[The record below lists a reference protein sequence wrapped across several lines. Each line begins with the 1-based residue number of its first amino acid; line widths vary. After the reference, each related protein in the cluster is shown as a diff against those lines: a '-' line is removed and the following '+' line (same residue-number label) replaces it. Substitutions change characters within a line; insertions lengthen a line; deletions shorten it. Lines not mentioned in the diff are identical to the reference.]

1 MAIVTYEAVAAAAEA
16 LQAAGQRPSV
26 RAVTAAIGGGSP
38 NTVLKMLAD
47 WKAGRP
53 VVRVAD
59 TELDPKI
66 TSAIAEQMQRVAT
79 AAAAAAEERAAAT
92 DDDLQALAEAHAQSE
107 KQIAT
112 LTTERDAALAQVAEL
127 VEALKEAQAD
137 AQRERENAAAERQRQ
152 EAMAAALTR
161 AEVRLEAL
169 PATQAKVEQQQAALA
184 TESNARVTAE
194 QQAAVL
200 AAKLEAM
207 TYRAT
212 RAETEGNV
220 KQAPPKTVKTP
231 TKLKAKPEEQAELL
245 PKK

>member
-1 MAIVTYEAVAAAAEA
+1 LKGNTMAIVTYEAVAAAAEA

-79 AAAAAAEERAAAT
+79 

-137 AQRERENAAAERQRQ
+137 AKRERENAAAERQRQ

-169 PATQAKVEQQQAALA
+169 PTMQDKVEQQQAALA